1 MARLGKKILSVF
13 VENVSTDQPPA
24 SAPAQEPSTGTLSAA
39 GTPPG
44 LNPGPAGNEA
54 PHNDTRFVDYFD
66 KLFSDANIPG
76 PDYYEFSRM
85 IGAMQAIPDE
95 QSRFYTAYAGLQVQ
109 GLDKTKLLSTAGEYL
124 RILASDADHFRSTVE
139 TALQEK
145 VNGKVKEAEE
155 KGERIRALAQEIES
169 LKNQI
174 AALQTGISDNREKI
188 EASNSG
194 YTAESG
200 RRKARIEADMEK
212 IKNYIQ

>member
-13 VENVSTDQPPA
+13 VENVSTDQPAA

-44 LNPGPAGNEA
+44 LNPDPAGNEA
-54 PHNDTRFVDYFD
+54 SRNDTRFIDYFD

-139 TALQEK
+139 TALQ
-145 VNGKVKEAEE
+145 GK
-155 KGERIRALAQEIES
+155 
-169 LKNQI
+169 
-174 AALQTGISDNREKI
+174 
-188 EASNSG
+188 
-194 YTAESG
+194 
-200 RRKARIEADMEK
+200 
-212 IKNYIQ
+212 